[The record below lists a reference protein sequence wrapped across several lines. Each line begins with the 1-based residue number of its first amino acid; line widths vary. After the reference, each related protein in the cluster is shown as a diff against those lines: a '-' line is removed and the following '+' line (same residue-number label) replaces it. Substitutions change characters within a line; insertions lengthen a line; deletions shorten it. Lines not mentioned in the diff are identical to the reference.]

1 MDFTF
6 SDEQDAVAGLASQ
19 IFADRA
25 TTERVKEVERSPERV
40 DRELW
45 ASIAAAGLLG
55 ISLPETQG
63 GAGLGMTELCL
74 VLEQQGRR
82 VAPIP
87 LLWTALAAM
96 TVAHFGSPPAADAWI
111 PPVVA

>member
-6 SDEQDAVAGLASQ
+6 TEEQDAVAGLAVQ
-19 IFADRA
+19 IFGDRA
-25 TTERVKEVERSPERV
+25 TTERVKEVERSEQRV

-45 ASIAAAGLLG
+45 SSLAGAGLLG
-55 ISLPETQG
+55 ISLPEAWG

-87 LLWTALAAM
+87 LLWTTLAA
-96 TVAHFGSPPAADAWI
+96 VAGAHFGSPAGGA
-111 PPVVA
+111 